1 MMRKTARNIGAEG
14 EDIAGKYLEKRG
26 WRLIARNYSAGG
38 GEIDIIGFRF
48 GTLAY
53 FEVKT
58 RSNDKFG
65 RPADAVDRAKISRI
79 KKAVFAFRAANMSG
93 GKVPVFYP
101 CGITL
106 NRRVSRQTI
115 DIIEV
120 YLDRFGG
127 TEKINHIK
135 EAESL

>member
-1 MMRKTARNIGAEG
+1 M
-14 EDIAGKYLEKRG
+14 
-26 WRLIARNYSAGG
+26 
-38 GEIDIIGFRF
+38 
-48 GTLAY
+48 
-53 FEVKT
+53 
-58 RSNDKFG
+58 
-65 RPADAVDRAKISRI
+65 
-79 KKAVFAFRAANMSG
+79 
-93 GKVPVFYP
+93 FYP